1 MQIELTSLYSHYSIQ
16 PIEHSCIT
24 TQTISQK
31 LPMQRKVPQ
40 IWKYTMLLQKAE
52 QSFPRKVNQLQFS
65 FSLEKFAKN
74 LQG

>member
-16 PIEHSCIT
+16 SIEHSSIT

-31 LPMQRKVPQ
+31 SPMQREVPK

-52 QSFPRKVNQLQFS
+52 QIIP
-65 FSLEKFAKN
+65 
-74 LQG
+74 

>member
-24 TQTISQK
+24 TKTISQK